1 MSTQK
6 KVWMSVAVVAALAL
20 LAVPLTANANRQRE
34 AAKANARL
42 EVEAARLSSA
52 AEYYS
57 RLSAQ
62 AAARQRVREAE
73 AARWAGLAAQHQR
86 EYGVEAPEAAYEPLP
101 VYDSTGAREDALRP
115 EPEYTLVPVYDA
127 GSYDPSRALM
137 TAVPGYNP
145 AGPWP
150 TVVPAP

>member
-6 KVWMSVAVVAALAL
+6 KVWVGVAVLAALAF

-34 AAKANARL
+34 AAKLNARA
-42 EVEAARLSSA
+42 EVEAARWGA
-52 AEYYS
+52 MAEFY
-57 RLSAQ
+57 SAQ
-62 AAARQRVREAE
+62 AALERVRAAE

-86 EYGVEAPEAAYEPLP
+86 EYGLEAPEAAYEPLP
-101 VYDSTGAREDALRP
+101 VYDATGAREDALRP
-115 EPEYTLVPVYDA
+115 EPAKTLVPVYDA